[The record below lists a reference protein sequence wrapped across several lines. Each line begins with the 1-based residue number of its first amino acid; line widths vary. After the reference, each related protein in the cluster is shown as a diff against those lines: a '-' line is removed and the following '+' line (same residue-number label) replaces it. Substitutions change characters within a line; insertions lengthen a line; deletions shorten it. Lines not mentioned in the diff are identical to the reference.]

1 MVGEASEHVDPPV
14 LARFLVNILLN
25 AIEASFSSGNLPLI
39 CESPQLK
46 DLEVLGES
54 GECFVKWEF
63 PESEFKLKEDLL
75 VLVL

>member
-1 MVGEASEHVDPPV
+1 MGEASEHVDPPV

-25 AIEASFSSGNLPLI
+25 AIEASFSSGNLTLL

-54 GECFVKWEF
+54 GECFAKWGVLK
-63 PESEFKLKEDLL
+63 SEFRLIEDLL
-75 VLVL
+75 LL